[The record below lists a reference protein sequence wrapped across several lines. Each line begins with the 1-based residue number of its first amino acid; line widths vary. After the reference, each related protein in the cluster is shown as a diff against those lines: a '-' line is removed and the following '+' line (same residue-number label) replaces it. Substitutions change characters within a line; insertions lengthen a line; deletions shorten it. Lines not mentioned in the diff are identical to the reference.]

1 MNKNQG
7 KYFYTARLMDEALL
21 ALLQKKDY
29 EFITVKEVCEKA
41 GVNRSTFYLHYEG
54 MDDLLKESYE
64 YVIRR
69 FYESFE
75 SEKITAEKV
84 KLADKRESMLIT
96 PEYLKPYLEFVR
108 QNEKVMSLIMKNAT
122 LFGAEKTFEKMYGDI
137 FRPILDKFG
146 VPKQNQEYVF
156 AYYMHGVLA
165 IIETWLK
172 NGCARDVDD
181 MIRLIIDCL
190 PKIKDEDA
198 EK

>member
-1 MNKNQG
+1 
-7 KYFYTARLMDEALL
+7 MDEAFLT
-21 ALLQKKDY
+21 LLQKKDY

-64 YVIRR
+64 YVSRR
-69 FYESFE
+69 FYDSFE
-75 SEKITAEKV
+75 SEKITVEKV
-84 KLADKRESMLIT
+84 KFADKRESMLIT
-96 PEYLKPYLEFVR
+96 PEYLEPYLNFVR
-108 QNEKVMSLIMKNAT
+108 QNKKVMSLIMKNAS

-146 VPKQNQEYVF
+146 VPKENQEYVF

-172 NGCARDVDD
+172 NDCNRDIGE
-181 MIRLIIDCL
+181 MIRLITDCL
-190 PKIKDEDA
+190 PKIGDEDA
-198 EK
+198 CK

>member
-1 MNKNQG
+1 MDKNQG
-7 KYFYTARLMDEALL
+7 KYFYTASLMDEALL

-64 YVIRR
+64 LICNR
-69 FYESFE
+69 FFE
-75 SEKITAEKV
+75 QCKPFDVTREQAERNAKSEGF
-84 KLADKRESMLIT
+84 LIT
-96 PEYLKPYLEFVR
+96 PEYLEPYLNFVR
-108 QNEKVMSLIMKNAT
+108 QNKKVMSLIMKNAS

-146 VPKQNQEYVF
+146 IPKQNQEYVF

-172 NGCARDVDD
+172 NDCNRDIGE
-181 MIRLIIDCL
+181 MIRLITDCL
-190 PKIKDEDA
+190 PKIGDEDA
-198 EK
+198 CK

>member
-1 MNKNQG
+1 MDKNQG
-7 KYFYTARLMDEALL
+7 KYFYTASLMDEALL

-41 GVNRSTFYLHYEG
+41 GVNRSTFYLHYEN

-64 YVIRR
+64 YVSRR
-69 FYESFE
+69 FYDSFE
-75 SEKITAEKV
+75 SEKITVEKV
-84 KLADKRESMLIT
+84 KFADKRESMLIT
-96 PEYLKPYLEFVR
+96 PEYLEPYLNFVR
-108 QNEKVMSLIMKNAT
+108 QNKKVMSLIMKNAS

-146 VPKQNQEYVF
+146 VPKENQEYVF

-172 NGCARDVDD
+172 NDCNRDIGE
-181 MIRLIIDCL
+181 MIRLITDCL
-190 PKIKDEDA
+190 PKIGDEDA
-198 EK
+198 CK

>member
-7 KYFYTARLMDEALL
+7 KYFYTASLMDEALL

-41 GVNRSTFYLHYEG
+41 GVNRSTFYLHYEN

-64 YVIRR
+64 YVSRR
-69 FYESFE
+69 FYDSFE
-75 SEKITAEKV
+75 SEKITTEKV

-96 PEYLKPYLEFVR
+96 PEYLEPYLNFVR
-108 QNEKVMSLIMKNAT
+108 QNKKVMSLIMKNAS

-146 VPKQNQEYVF
+146 IPKQNQEYVF

-172 NGCARDVDD
+172 NDCNRDIGE
-181 MIRLIIDCL
+181 MIRLITDCL
-190 PKIKDEDA
+190 PKIGDEDA
-198 EK
+198 CK

>member
-7 KYFYTARLMDEALL
+7 KYFYTASLMDEAFLT
-21 ALLQKKDY
+21 LLQKKDY

-64 YVIRR
+64 YVSRR
-69 FYESFE
+69 FYDSFE
-75 SEKITAEKV
+75 SEKITVEKV
-84 KLADKRESMLIT
+84 KFADKRESMLIT
-96 PEYLKPYLEFVR
+96 PEYLEPYLNFVR
-108 QNEKVMSLIMKNAT
+108 QNKKVMSLIMKNAS

-146 VPKQNQEYVF
+146 VPKENQEYVF

-172 NGCARDVDD
+172 NDCNRDIGE
-181 MIRLIIDCL
+181 MIRLITDCL
-190 PKIKDEDA
+190 PKIGDEDA
-198 EK
+198 CK